1 MRHLHGF
8 RRGAKAWLDIIGYLP
23 GCLGADRQRGQ
34 SAVAANDGC
43 QPLRRLNAAKI
54 RVSQCRCVTV
64 AVCVYK
70 ARRHSHSSRVK
81 NLIGLGVQFRGNGL
95 DCIVLYQHIGSKAR
109 RAGTIID
116 HAIPD
121 ECSHTSIPLAA
132 TFSLCRV
139 FPS

>member
-23 GCLGADRQRGQ
+23 GRLGADRQRSQ
-34 SAVAANDGC
+34 PAVAADDGR
-43 QPLRRLNAAKI
+43 QTLSGLDAAKV
-54 RVSQCRCVTV
+54 RVDERRSVAV

-70 ARRHSHSSRVK
+70 ARRHSHSSLVK